1 MSVLVDT
8 DYTADITGSRNKTG
22 GV

>member
-8 DYTADITGSRNKTG
+8 DTADITGSRNKTG